1 MRLPV
6 RSGVSFPCRTS
17 LSVTGVILY
26 VLGFHTRSPLSPLS
40 SPSSVITNCHFAWI
54 MGRTIPSF
62 RQALWLE
69 YRRWKLFRHALDK
82 SDRKLFDETWDLTAL
97 YNSAMSYAAN
107 PIRIYPILMSML
119 LHKYQQLKTRRI
131 FIKDLGSRIR

>member
-1 MRLPV
+1 
-6 RSGVSFPCRTS
+6 
-17 LSVTGVILY
+17 
-26 VLGFHTRSPLSPLS
+26 
-40 SPSSVITNCHFAWI
+40 

-119 LHKYQQLKTRRI
+119 LHKMPTAENSKNFHNRSW
-131 FIKDLGSRIR
+131 K